1 MNLLR
6 ERAFARLWTASLLAE
21 TAEWM
26 LQVALPVFIFQVTGS
41 AASTAF
47 TMVAGLVPMVVFSPL
62 TGVLADRWDRRKL
75 LCGVAFGQ
83 ALVSLPLLAVG
94 KTGPLAV
101 VYVVMVAQ
109 AALASLY
116 EPVRNALVPSLAGED
131 RLTAANGLMG
141 MNSSVARLAGSSL
154 GGAVLGFGGLGE
166 LVVLYLVLLAVA
178 GMLLVAR
185 LGDSAGKAGG
195 KALSDSPWRGW
206 LDGFADIRR
215 DRRLRVVWSALM
227 PMSVG
232 QGMFVVL
239 FVVFVT
245 RTLGGGD
252 AEVGLLRGVQ
262 AVGGMAAGLGLA
274 WLARRA
280 SPGKLFGWGAL
291 AFGVLAAV
299 IWNSPLVTT
308 SFGLYVV
315 LFVVVGA
322 PIVVLNAGLMSV
334 VQLAIPPERTG
345 RAMAGLFAGEAVF
358 QVAGMVGAGAVA
370 AYTGPAVLLNAQ
382 AVFGVAGGLIILFGL
397 RARTGYR

>member
-6 ERAFARLWTASLLAE
+6 EHAFARLWAASLLAE

-62 TGVLADRWDRRKL
+62 TGVLADRWDRRVV

-94 KTGPLAV
+94 RTGTLTVVFVVIV
-101 VYVVMVAQ
+101 VY
-109 AALASLY
+109 LS
-116 EPVRNALVPSLAGED
+116 
-131 RLTAANGLMG
+131 
-141 MNSSVARLAGSSL
+141 
-154 GGAVLGFGGLGE
+154 
-166 LVVLYLVLLAVA
+166 LLATA
-178 GMLLVAR
+178 GTLLVAR
-185 LGDSAGKAGG
+185 FGVGG
-195 KALSDSPWRGW
+195 KALSERPPWRGW

-215 DRRLRVVWSALM
+215 DRHLRVVWSALM
-227 PMSVG
+227 PMSAG

-262 AVGGMAAGLGLA
+262 AVGGMAAGLTLA
-274 WLARRA
+274 WLARRT
-280 SPGKLFGWGAL
+280 SPAKLLGWGAL
-291 AFGVLAAV
+291 AFGALAAI
-299 IWNSPLVTT
+299 IWNSPFVTT
-308 SFGLYVV
+308 SFGLYLA

-322 PIVVLNAGLMSV
+322 PIVILNAGLMSV
-334 VQLAIPPERTG
+334 VQLATPPERTG
-345 RAMAGLFAGEAVF
+345 RAMASLFAGTALFE
-358 QVAGMVGAGAVA
+358 VAGMVGAGAVA
-370 AYTGPAVLLNAQ
+370 ASTGPAVLLNAQ
-382 AVFGVAGGLIILFGL
+382 AVFGVAAGLIVLFGL
-397 RARTGYR
+397 RPRGGYR

>member
-26 LQVALPVFIFQVTGS
+26 LQVALPVFIFQATGS

-62 TGVLADRWDRRKL
+62 TGVLADRWDRRAL

-94 KTGPLAV
+94 RTGPLAV

-116 EPVRNALVPSLAGED
+116 EPARNALVPSLAGED

-154 GGAVLGFGGLGE
+154 GGVVLGFGGLGK
-166 LVVLYLVLLAVA
+166 LVVIYLVLLAVA
-178 GMLLVAR
+178 GTLLVAR
-185 LGDSAGKAGG
+185 LGGGGGKAGE
-195 KALSDSPWRGW
+195 KALSGLSWRGW
-206 LDGFADIRR
+206 LDGFADIHR
-215 DRRLRVVWSALM
+215 DRRLRVVWSALL

-262 AVGGMAAGLGLA
+262 AIGGMAAGLGLA
-274 WLARRA
+274 WLARRTP
-280 SPGKLFGWGAL
+280 PGNLFGWGAL
-291 AFGVLAAV
+291 AFGLLAAV

-308 SFGLYVV
+308 SFGLYVA

-322 PIVVLNAGLMSV
+322 PLVILNTGLMSV
-334 VQLAIPPERTG
+334 VQLATPPERTG
-345 RAMAGLFAGEAVF
+345 RAMAGLFAGEAVC

-370 AYTGPAVLLNAQ
+370 PYTGPAVLLNAQ
-382 AVFGVAGGLIILFGL
+382 AVFGVTGGLIVLLGL